1 MSANFH
7 FAPIFILQ
15 KVSANFSLKQFCREV
30 WGDSPHYQHKYFT
43 LLINDQF
50 LLNYLKE
57 MLFLLLFFSA
67 VLASKKPI
75 SSFSLETN
83 LREHITYILT
93 EAAAKIF

>member
-1 MSANFH
+1 
-7 FAPIFILQ
+7 
-15 KVSANFSLKQFCREV
+15 
-30 WGDSPHYQHKYFT
+30 
-43 LLINDQF
+43 
-50 LLNYLKE
+50 

-93 EAAAKIF
+93 EAAAKIFWSLDCWEKQKEGKHLFRVIQMHASNLIRKKIQP